1 MRAHFGKLL
10 ARSIEQD
17 PNLWLLTGDL
27 GFGVLNDARKA
38 APDRA
43 YNVGAAEQLMVGAAV
58 GLTHNN
64 KIPICY
70 SITPFVIFRPYE
82 WLRNYLNHEGAPV
95 KLVGAGRDQ
104 DYGHLGFSH
113 WAIDD
118 EDALQAFPNIKIYK
132 PMTKQELEDIWEE
145 FLYNNKPCYLNLLKV
160 SQ

>member
-1 MRAHFGKLL
+1 MRNLFGELL
-10 ARSIEQD
+10 ADSIKNDERI
-17 PNLWLLTGDL
+17 WLLTGDL
-27 GFGVLNDARKA
+27 GYGVLNQAREV

-43 YNVGAAEQLMVGAAV
+43 YNVGAAEQLMLGAAV

-82 WLRNYLNHEGAPV
+82 YLRNYLNHENAPV
-95 KLVGAGRDQ
+95 KLVGAGRDK

-118 EDALQAFPNIKIYK
+118 EAALSVFPNIKIFK
-132 PMTKQELEDIWEE
+132 PKDEAELSSMWQDY
-145 FLYNNKPCYLNLLKV
+145 LYNDRPCYLNILRKA
-160 SQ
+160 

>member
-1 MRAHFGKLL
+1 MRTLFGELL
-10 ARSIEQD
+10 ADSIQKDERI
-17 PNLWLLTGDL
+17 WLLTGDL
-27 GFGVLNDARKA
+27 GFGVLNKAREV
-38 APDRA
+38 APDRS
-43 YNVGAAEQLMVGAAV
+43 YNVGAAEQLMLGTAV

-113 WAIDD
+113 WAEDD
-118 EDALQAFPNIKIYK
+118 EQALSAFPNIQIYK
-132 PMTKQELEDIWEE
+132 PNIKDELAEVWSD
-145 FLYNNKPCYLNLLKV
+145 FLYNNKPSYLNIRR
-160 SQ
+160 QA